1 MSSTAMRSVT
11 MRQRRPSA
19 RPSFHPPMEA
29 DWHRMISEAAYLRA
43 EKRSFAPGHALE
55 DWLLAEQE
63 ISAMLGHERLAA
75 GDAAP

>member
-1 MSSTAMRSVT
+1 
-11 MRQRRPSA
+11 
-19 RPSFHPPMEA
+19 MEA